1 MAHRM
6 IIRGEVWEVWMY
18 FGFLLYGYERGW
30 SLKALSCLFVHLV
43 YLAKPHLDLL
53 FVHIINNSI
62 IMSKVSLPNP
72 SPAQY
77 SPDFLPIEYFIALL
91 SSSLGLV
98 GN

>member
-6 IIRGEVWEVWMY
+6 IIRGEVWEVWIY

-62 IMSKVSLPNP
+62 IMSKVSSPHTQAQPNIALISSQLSIP
-72 SPAQY
+72 SP
-77 SPDFLPIEYFIALL
+77 F
-91 SSSLGLV
+91 
-98 GN
+98 